1 MEKVTGSA
9 ALSAAAP
16 ATNASVAAAAAGAK
30 LEPLRWFPG
39 LSFRSLYPQLRWRLV
54 RSAGTNSASAQASQ
68 LSSGVSRVAAARKR
82 VSSKNNS
89 ASGSAPA
96 TARPRAHAAAANQ
109 GILKFYTEDAPGL
122 RVGPQAVLIMALVFM
137 GVVVMLHIVGKIRQ
151 SMGSS

>member
-1 MEKVTGSA
+1 MSA
-9 ALSAAAP
+9 WFSFFFFFLLTAGTSPVAFQASLFHIPVPNSSSGAL
-16 ATNASVAAAAAGAK
+16 
-30 LEPLRWFPG
+30 LPLRCET
-39 LSFRSLYPQLRWRLV
+39 RLTERGV
-54 RSAGTNSASAQASQ
+54 LGTNSSSAQASQ